1 MPNIKSAKKRVLV
14 TEKKNAHNRAV
25 KSEISTAKKKF
36 LKAVEN
42 KQVDEA
48 TKLLNEVVSLMD
60 SAAQNNVISKN
71 CASRNQSAL
80 ASKLNAIKA

>member
-14 TEKKNAHNRAV
+14 TEKKNAQNRAV
-25 KSEISTAKKKF
+25 KSEIATAKKKY

-42 KQVDEA
+42 KQVEDA
-48 TKLLNEVVSLMD
+48 TKLLSEVVSLLD
-60 SAAQNNVISKN
+60 SAARENVISKN
-71 CASRNQSAL
+71 CASRNQAAL

>member
-14 TEKKNAHNRAV
+14 TEKKNAQNRAV
-25 KSEISTAKKKF
+25 KSEIATAKKKF

-42 KQVDEA
+42 KQVEEA
-48 TKLLNEVVSLMD
+48 TKLLSEVVSLLD
-60 SAAQNNVISKN
+60 SAAKDNVISKN
-71 CASRNQSAL
+71 CASRNQANL

>member
-14 TEKKNAHNRAV
+14 TEKKNAQNRAV

-42 KQVDEA
+42 NQVEDA
-48 TKLLNEVVSLMD
+48 TKLLSEVVSLLD
-60 SAAQNNVISKN
+60 SAARENVISKN
-71 CASRNQSAL
+71 CASRNQ
-80 ASKLNAIKA
+80 ASLSKKLHAIKA